1 MHKMFINAPRVGEAL
16 NTYTIV
22 VKNLLEVCQMEA
34 QDRDE
39 RITFRW
45 ILVIYVVRMGGESC
59 HFDIRGGKH
68 WDGLV
73 GW

>member
-1 MHKMFINAPRVGEAL
+1 MFINAPRVGEAL

-39 RITFRW
+39 RITFR
-45 ILVIYVVRMGGESC
+45 
-59 HFDIRGGKH
+59 
-68 WDGLV
+68 
-73 GW
+73 